1 MSRRPPG
8 SPRTDTRLPFSTLCR
23 SASLYGA
30 ERGRAAVCSEARA
43 SRPVFLL
50 FPERVSRRPA
60 LRNSAA
66 RPRRGTKATAC
77 EGCGFL
83 MLYGVSPMR
92 VGALFNRS
100 EEHTS
105 ELHSLMRI
113 SYAVFRLK
121 TKKTKHTS

>member
-1 MSRRPPG
+1 M
-8 SPRTDTRLPFSTLCR
+8 
-23 SASLYGA
+23 YGA

-60 LRNSAA
+60 LRNSAV

-83 MLYGVSPMR
+83 MFYGVSPMR
-92 VGALFNRS
+92 VGALFNSSRGSGGVKMVSGRGIRNGRS

-105 ELHSLMRI
+105 ELQSLMRI
-113 SYAVFRLK
+113 SYAVFC
-121 TKKTKHTS
+121 